1 MKSTSRAWFHQ
12 YVCWLNPPLESFTN
26 HLRVPRKQQQCLL
39 HRNIAL
45 HGKSAL
51 QEPILAPVTQIL
63 DPKDQ
68 PKSAKHP
75 KFSPTAHVTSNHSTS
90 FPNAA
95 ILMNTK
101 PSTARVSFNSPSIN
115 LISFLID
122 ITVGVRCGNLPLY
135 SVRMSANKYS
145 M

>member
-1 MKSTSRAWFHQ
+1 
-12 YVCWLNPPLESFTN
+12 
-26 HLRVPRKQQQCLL
+26 
-39 HRNIAL
+39 
-45 HGKSAL
+45 
-51 QEPILAPVTQIL
+51 
-63 DPKDQ
+63 
-68 PKSAKHP
+68 
-75 KFSPTAHVTSNHSTS
+75 
-90 FPNAA
+90 
-95 ILMNTK
+95 MNTK